1 MSTLSQLVRGS
12 LILFIAG
19 TAASAYAQTATPQA
33 PAAQTPAAQT
43 PAVQAPAPQA
53 TPAEPAVQPTTGS
66 GTKADTTLKVDA
78 SFKRAD
84 ANGDGKLS
92 SNEAGKFPALAAKFA
107 ALDKDKDGFLSADEF
122 SAAMTV
128 KTSN

>member
-12 LILFIAG
+12 LVVFIAG
-19 TAASAYAQTATPQA
+19 AAASAYAQTAAPQA

-43 PAVQAPAPQA
+43 PAPQAPAPQA
-53 TPAEPAVQPTTGS
+53 TPAEPAQPATGS
-66 GTKADTTLKVDA
+66 GTKADATLKVDA

-92 SNEAGKFPALAAKFA
+92 STEAGKFPALAAKFT